1 MNEKIITLGNLD
13 RYNGTIQGQIEDMET
28 HMESV
33 VSEMF
38 EPVRL
43 EFEESLAN
51 YGSEIQESVGTE
63 IDEYFENYG
72 SSLTAMNAEIESLSQ
87 DLGELDSVLSG
98 QIVYRKAA

>member
-1 MNEKIITLGNLD
+1 MNEKIITLGNLN
-13 RYNGTIQGQIEDMET
+13 RYNGAIQGQIEDIET

-43 EFEESLAN
+43 EFEESLAS

-72 SSLTAMNAEIESLSQ
+72 SSLTAMNDEIESLSQ

-98 QIVYRKAA
+98 LFT